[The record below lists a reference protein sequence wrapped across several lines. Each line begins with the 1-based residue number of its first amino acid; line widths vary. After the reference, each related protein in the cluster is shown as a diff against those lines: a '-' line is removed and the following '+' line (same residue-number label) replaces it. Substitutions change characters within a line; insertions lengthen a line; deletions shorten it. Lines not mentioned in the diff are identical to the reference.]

1 MTATENQSPVTDG
14 TSTETEKFDAIAWRR
29 EKVLTLRAKGYTYD
43 KIVQTLKAG
52 HPDVAIS
59 HGTIANDLQTIKEQV
74 NAELDQ
80 WVTKELPMAHRLA
93 LQGIME
99 VIRSAWEL
107 ADSTRDEKT
116 RLQALGL
123 VKDAYVT
130 QKDFL
135 SNSSV
140 LNKTIRW
147 IEWAKK
153 ELEARKEK

>member
-1 MTATENQSPVTDG
+1 MTAIETQSRPIDG
-14 TSTETEKFDAIAWRR
+14 TSTEGEKFDVIAWRR

-52 HPDVAIS
+52 HPDVRIS
-59 HGTIANDLQTIKEQV
+59 HGTIANDLQAIKDQV
-74 NAELDQ
+74 NAELND

-93 LQGIME
+93 LQGIVE

-107 ADSTRDEKT
+107 ADSTKDEKT

-123 VKDAYVT
+123 VREAYVT
-130 QKDFL
+130 QKDFF
-135 SNSSV
+135 SDSSI

-153 ELEARKEK
+153 ELEAKAQN